1 METIDEVRRE
11 RDEFLRVSTHNVAI
25 AGTTK
30 AVVELD
36 VAPFGPTQLLQS
48 LSQHRIAGLSVRV
61 GFEDARNDADPPH
74 PLSLLCARR
83 ERPRHRAAEKRD
95 ERAALHSITS
105 SARASSD
112 GGTSRPSMRAVWALM
127 TSSNLA
133 YCSTGRSVGL
143 APLRMRPTYTAIC
156 RYVSTMLVP

>member
-30 AVVELD
+30 AVIELD

-61 GFEDARNDADPPH
+61 GFEDARNDADAPH
-74 PLSLLCARR
+74 PLRLLLCARR
-83 ERPRHRAAEKRD
+83 ERPSCRRATEQRD
-95 ERAALHSITS
+95 EIAAFHYSITS
-105 SARASSD
+105 SAHVPVEEPSTAS
-112 GGTSRPSMRAVWALM
+112 G
-127 TSSNLA
+127 
-133 YCSTGRSVGL
+133 
-143 APLRMRPTYTAIC
+143 
-156 RYVSTMLVP
+156 